1 MSATAGAI
9 SIQTRS
15 RSVSGWRV
23 ATMVAVLGAAAVSGV
38 VAGGATAPT
47 ASIPAV
53 APHVET
59 GAIHSTRPLS
69 DSTFRVGEDPAG
81 PRSDTPAGVHARQ
94 VAP

>member
-9 SIQTRS
+9 SIQTRT

-23 ATMVAVLGAAAVSGV
+23 ATMIAVLGAAAVSGV
-38 VAGGATAPT
+38 VAGRATAPT

-53 APHVET
+53 APQVQT
-59 GAIHSTRPLS
+59 GSISSTRPLS
-69 DSTFRVGEDPAG
+69 DSTFRVGDISA
-81 PRSDTPAGVHARQ
+81 PRSDTPASVHVRQ